1 MTCWYHRLPFACFS
15 CPSVFLQRLPYL
27 HDPEFTS
34 DILECLGHFAVSIS
48 MQLRKRCDAGA
59 MGAITLLKLWP
70 NSVKSWIMWPRT
82 AKQLFAFQC
91 NSILTSFL
99 DDYLMVHLMI
109 NTIERPIK
117 VSLHSEMEFDCYSMT
132 SLNFMCRS
140 LFPRQAFRYRGMI
153 PLKPSLVFSTNL
165 VECWHCLAE
174 CGVELSG
181 IHARASGWSRRD
193 PQETWKE

>member
-109 NTIERPIK
+109 NTIERPIYQSLIAFGNGIWLLFYDLTEFHVQES
-117 VSLHSEMEFDCYSMT
+117 VSQTGLQVPWHDSTEAQFGV
-132 SLNFMCRS
+132 LNQSGGMLT
-140 LFPRQAFRYRGMI
+140 LFGWMWCGAFRHPCESFG
-153 PLKPSLVFSTNL
+153 LK
-165 VECWHCLAE
+165 
-174 CGVELSG
+174 
-181 IHARASGWSRRD
+181 
-193 PQETWKE
+193 